1 MKSFIVIANLS
12 EARIINVRNWE
23 AYIFEIETAPENFF
37 GAGYKD
43 FSNN

>member
-12 EARIINVRNWE
+12 KARIINVRNWE
-23 AYIFEIETAPENFF
+23 ASIFEIEAASKKVF
-37 GAGYKD
+37 GGGYKN